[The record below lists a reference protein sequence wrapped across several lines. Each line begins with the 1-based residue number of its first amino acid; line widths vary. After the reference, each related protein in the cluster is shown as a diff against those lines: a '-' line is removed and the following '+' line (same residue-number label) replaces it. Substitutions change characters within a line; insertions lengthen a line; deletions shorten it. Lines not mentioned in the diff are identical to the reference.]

1 MYTYCIQNTQLT
13 LQVGPSSFN
22 TGIVRNVTTKIRH
35 TWIIGMKLLHQL
47 QLLLIRHFP
56 KLKWLIIARTGVEDA
71 NHMSPNCKLYT
82 RSGYHF
88 TFCGVF
94 RPVFIGQWVCKRFRA
109 LPLKYFLKNWES
121 YDLLPESETGNS
133 TAVEQVEGWNL
144 EKGPSIIQ
152 HLCKESI

>member
-13 LQVGPSSFN
+13 LFQHWYSSKCYSKN
-22 TGIVRNVTTKIRH
+22 TAHLNYWNEVSSPIAIALDPTFSQIEVAYYRAYRRGGCKSYESE
-35 TWIIGMKLLHQL
+35 L
-47 QLLLIRHFP
+47 QT
-56 KLKWLIIARTGVEDA
+56 A
-71 NHMSPNCKLYT
+71 